1 MKTIT
6 SKTAK
11 NGVQLWYVDGKR
23 IAKSEIF
30 TVATENHREIICK
43 ALAER
48 NIAAASQTVK
58 HDINLHF
65 IAQITLVDNEFAA
78 GWNEFSFAGKAEA
91 VSAVQAVKN
100 ALGDKF
106 HEAVI
111 FYKGG
116 FYAPQDVLTK
126 ITADSDETDTAEVKS
141 VDFSDEAD
149 EPQDYIFSKTLVS
162 SGYSAH
168 NNAHYSKLERIDKEC
183 KILGNSEQPNG
194 SIYRE
199 VAFYNTDHAHSW
211 AVKTSDGKVII
222 SGHDEPDFDKIFEA
236 VKAYENAEVTETV
249 TKKFTT
255 VKAENAA
262 HAVEILGELN
272 FRNVEF
278 VYHGETN
285 EHGAPVVYRHFDGI
299 KDGHDTCFGLI
310 EIVINGKLDTVR
322 FINNYREQFTDIK
335 IGDAK
340 YTLGD
345 KGEINL
351 IDEPATE
358 TVNSETNND
367 ADVGFTREDFLK
379 EVTVT
384 LNINAAAEKILAT
397 ADNFRYLDQRH
408 EISLTKP
415 DSEIMWERDFR
426 GYKGDETF
434 LVTEVY
440 NHPDG
445 TLREVFLRG
454 DGLPV
459 TVKIAEPNRNMKL
472 AADTVKAEFDKAVTE
487 SVKDYGATFE
497 INGETLT
504 FEDGQV
510 TQVASLRYE
519 AYFTIRNGRKNFYY
533 RGNRVSK
540 KDFFEHITTQDKA
553 LAQRDQI
560 AQFVTKYGGS
570 EILPGLNPQGNFV
583 AQIHPTLANGRQDN
597 YFATFDS
604 KDDAHAFIAEFKKL
618 ACGMKFMA
626 TIKRG
631 SFHGEV
637 IYRHGLK
644 GQEFFATD
652 EPEITDETDEG
663 VHTMTEKIEV
673 AIGADAVPAMI
684 DIFEPNKITLNTGA
698 QILKLIEDAAGSSF
712 SFDYESYF
720 INTDDDTRHKFIT
733 RHFVSECKNY
743 SFIEIFTADGKL
755 DHVEFLK
762 HFLAGY
768 KEVKFYLAAPAQD
781 NESQDDDT
789 DKYFELADELDE
801 IGGDICDTKDILE
814 RKIANGAP
822 QTEIKSLEDYID
834 EREGEYRA
842 LHKRIYGVEPQADN
856 KVYPIDIAIYH
867 GGSALTEAELEDTA
881 AQFRTAITANGNFG
895 KVEVQESY
903 LSVIG
908 DIGGDNKTIW
918 KLIGDLCRRG
928 DCVLESW
935 DAETEELREMPG
947 VEIDALLER
956 MGIDNEP
963 LAFEIPA
970 YDAAVKKIFGS
981 DAGAIF
987 TPGGHLTVEVAV

>member
-1 MKTIT
+1 MKTIET
-6 SKTAK
+6 KISKSGATIY
-11 NGVQLWYVDGKR
+11 YVDGKR
-23 IAKSEIF
+23 TSRENAMFIQRINDAEARRLAKIE
-30 TVATENHREIICK
+30 AEK
-43 ALAER
+43 AER
-48 NIAAASQTVK
+48 ENELATV
-58 HDINLHF
+58 N
-65 IAQITLVDNEFAA
+65 NEV
-78 GWNEFSFAGKAEA
+78 N
-91 VSAVQAVKN
+91 
-100 ALGDKF
+100 
-106 HEAVI
+106 
-111 FYKGG
+111 
-116 FYAPQDVLTK
+116 
-126 ITADSDETDTAEVKS
+126 DSDEVK
-141 VDFSDEAD
+141 AD

-183 KILGNSEQPNG
+183 KILGNSEQTNG

-199 VAFYNTDHAHSW
+199 VAFYNADHAHSW
-211 AVKTSDGKVII
+211 AVKTSDGKIII
-222 SGHDEPDFDKIFEA
+222 SGKGKPDFDKIVEA

-255 VKAENAA
+255 VKAENAE

-272 FRNVEF
+272 LSNVEF
-278 VYHGETN
+278 VYHGDTN
-285 EHGAPVVYRHFDGI
+285 EHGLPVVYRHFDGI
-299 KDGHDTCFGLI
+299 NADGNDTCFGLI

-358 TVNSETNND
+358 TVNSETETVNLDGITETNND

-408 EISLTKP
+408 EITLTKP
-415 DSEIMWERDFR
+415 DSEVMWERDFR
-426 GYKGDETF
+426 GYKGDSSF
-434 LVTEVY
+434 LITEVY

-459 TVKIAEPNRNMKL
+459 TVKISTPNRNMKL

-487 SVKDYGATFE
+487 SVKDYSATFE

-540 KDFFEHITTQDKA
+540 KDFFEYITTQDKA

-583 AQIHPTLANGRQDN
+583 AQLHPTLANGRQDN

-644 GQEFFATD
+644 GQEFFAPVDTPD
-652 EPEITDETDEG
+652 DTVNVEAQENLDNAQAELQTT
-663 VHTMTEKIEV
+663 VTATHKIEV
-673 AIGADAVPAMI
+673 AVGADAMPAMI
-684 DIFEPNKITLNTGA
+684 DLFEPNKITLNTGA

-743 SFIEIFTADGKL
+743 SFIEIFTDDGKL

-801 IGGDICDTKDILE
+801 IGGDISNTKDILE

-822 QTEIKSLEDYID
+822 QTEIKSLEGYID

-842 LHKRIYGVEPQADN
+842 LHKRIYGVEEQADN

-918 KLIGDLCRRG
+918 KLIGDLCWRG
-928 DCVLESW
+928 DCVLESL

-947 VEIDALLER
+947 IEIDALLER

-981 DAGAIF
+981 DAPAIF

>member
-11 NGVQLWYVDGKR
+11 NGAQLWYVDGKR
-23 IAKSEIF
+23 TSRDKAVEADIENGRETLSKLTAGLRADPAVYNDFGIVVEMNDILGGRYSEYFYFATAQDAVTAARKIVALGSEQIARVVIDNGRPYPANVRYADTVDGKLIFLNGFERFDETNKAVEIDGYDESAF
-30 TVATENHREIICK
+30 DLLPTVDELNDVEIDDEAKTEFARKVADKLFRVERFSQEQVDAVVAAILDDNHDAAAVKKLIDDFKAENFNEAQKIAQRLDEII
-43 ALAER
+43 AAEE
-48 NIAAASQTVK
+48 AAAK
-58 HDINLHF
+58 
-65 IAQITLVDNEFAA
+65 
-78 GWNEFSFAGKAEA
+78 
-91 VSAVQAVKN
+91 
-100 ALGDKF
+100 
-106 HEAVI
+106 
-111 FYKGG
+111 
-116 FYAPQDVLTK
+116 
-126 ITADSDETDTAEVKS
+126 
-141 VDFSDEAD
+141 AD
-149 EPQDYIFSKTLVS
+149 EPQNYIFSKTLVS

-183 KILGNSEQPNG
+183 KILGNSEQTNG

-199 VAFYNTDHAHSW
+199 VAFYNADHAHSW

-222 SGHDEPDFDKIFEA
+222 SGKGKPDFDKIVAAVNNDEA
-236 VKAYENAEVTETV
+236 KT
-249 TKKFTT
+249 
-255 VKAENAA
+255 
-262 HAVEILGELN
+262 
-272 FRNVEF
+272 
-278 VYHGETN
+278 
-285 EHGAPVVYRHFDGI
+285 
-299 KDGHDTCFGLI
+299 
-310 EIVINGKLDTVR
+310 
-322 FINNYREQFTDIK
+322 
-335 IGDAK
+335 
-340 YTLGD
+340 
-345 KGEINL
+345 
-351 IDEPATE
+351 DEPATE
-358 TVNSETNND
+358 TVNLDGITETNND
-367 ADVGFTREDFLK
+367 GEDGFTGEDFLK
-379 EVTVT
+379 ELTVT
-384 LNINAAAEKILAT
+384 LDINAAVKKILAT
-397 ADNFRYLDQRH
+397 ADNFRFLDQRH

-445 TLREVFLRG
+445 TLREVYLRG

-472 AADTVKAEFDKAVTE
+472 TADTVKAEFDKAV
-487 SVKDYGATFE
+487 KDSIENYGARLE
-497 INGETLT
+497 VNGETLT
-504 FEDGQV
+504 FEDGKV
-510 TQVASLRYE
+510 IEVGSTRYG
-519 AYFTIRNGRKNFYY
+519 AYFTIRNGRRIFFY

-540 KDFFEHITTQDKA
+540 QDFFGHIETEDKA
-553 LAQRDQI
+553 LDQRAAI
-560 AQFVTKYGGS
+560 GEFVGKFGGS
-570 EILPGLNPQGNFV
+570 EILPGLNPQRNFV

-597 YFATFDS
+597 YFATFES

-618 ACGMKFMA
+618 TCGMKFMA

-631 SFHGEV
+631 SFYGEV

-652 EPEITDETDEG
+652 
-663 VHTMTEKIEV
+663 
-673 AIGADAVPAMI
+673 
-684 DIFEPNKITLNTGA
+684 
-698 QILKLIEDAAGSSF
+698 
-712 SFDYESYF
+712 
-720 INTDDDTRHKFIT
+720 DTP
-733 RHFVSECKNY
+733 
-743 SFIEIFTADGKL
+743 DGKDEL
-755 DHVEFLK
+755 NDV
-762 HFLAGY
+762 
-768 KEVKFYLAAPAQD
+768 
-781 NESQDDDT
+781 DDT
-789 DKYFELADELDE
+789 DNYFELADELDE
-801 IGGDICDTKDILE
+801 IGGDICDTKEILE

-822 QTEIKSLEDYID
+822 QTEIKLLEGYID

-842 LHKRIYGVEPQADN
+842 LHKRIYGVEEQADN

-895 KVEVQESY
+895 KVEVEESY

-918 KLIGDLCRRG
+918 KLIGDLCWRG

-947 VEIDALLER
+947 IEIDGLLER